1 MEGLGA
7 TMMAIGMIAAFL
19 LVLGGIKLVRS
30 KEDRGRGI
38 LMLVAAAVLVVN
50 VAVLTICAW
59 SAGSTLPPD
68 RTTTVPPFGSTSPV
82 ISAASATAPPGSTTN

>member
-1 MEGLGA
+1 LEGLGA

-38 LMLVAAAVLVVN
+38 LMLVAAAVLMGN
-50 VAVLTICAW
+50 VAILTI
-59 SAGSTLPPD
+59 
-68 RTTTVPPFGSTSPV
+68 
-82 ISAASATAPPGSTTN
+82 